1 MMGYGDIEVNLVLPS
16 KKPVHPFWK
25 EAEKT
30 LGSLCFVLTGLKGG
44 S

>member
-1 MMGYGDIEVNLVLPS
+1 MMGCGDIDVNPVLPS
-16 KKPVHPFWK
+16 KKPAHPFWK
-25 EAEKT
+25 EAEET